1 MDAIRL
7 CPYCLRPAPIP
18 ASACPHC
25 AHRFAGVNPAG
36 SLPVGTVLAGRYTIG
51 ELIRVD
57 GEGILYQGAENHGA
71 FRVTVKE
78 YLPLTLSA
86 ERTDGLMLRPKPG
99 SEVLFKTT
107 RMDFADLYRSIQRIT
122 PANGLEAVLD
132 VVEANNTV
140 YAVMESPGGRPLQKW
155 LEEHPGPVDPAQA
168 REMLRPVF
176 DGVVAMHRVGLV
188 HRGICPENIRVLENG
203 RARLTG
209 YATVGLRTAGSGL
222 HEQLYE
228 GYSAPEQYSTTE
240 FEGRYTDEYSLAAVV
255 YRMVCGQSPVPAAQR
270 LVSDSNPRAR
280 TLERAVPEYVSDVLW
295 MGLQLRPAERI
306 QTVPQLFRALSSQ
319 EYTTELTQTLQQAAP
334 RPQSTEEEERKKHI
348 LSLRNLLAAILMTV
362 CGSMTTAS
370 MTAAAILT
378 LLIVWGLVNQGL
390 HTAKPAESTPA
401 SEPASSLVTE
411 PVNLAPDFVGMD
423 YDSQVR
429 NNHSY
434 AGDYLFYVTME
445 YSDTVEK
452 GKIIRQTPEAGE
464 VIEKGSTIDL
474 VVSRGPQMVEMPNV
488 AGFTRDG
495 AEQQLAQ
502 VGLNASFYPI
512 YNDGSYVSGCV
523 AYCSEEP
530 GAMVEV
536 GSTIIVYM
544 AAEVEAEVPATP
556 PETTTPS
563 AGATPSAG
571 QTEPPADSTDYDTD

>member
-1 MDAIRL
+1 MEQKRL
-7 CPYCLRPAPIP
+7 CPFCMGELPPA
-18 ASACPHC
+18 ATVCPHC
-25 AHRFAGVNPAG
+25 GKILEGCNPAG
-36 SLPVGTVLAGRYTIG
+36 CLPVGTVLAGRYTVG
-51 ELIRVD
+51 EMRSLD
-57 GEGILYQGAENHGA
+57 GEGVLYSGVENLGA
-71 FRVTVKE
+71 FRVTIKE
-78 YLPLTLSA
+78 YLPVTLSA
-86 ERTDGLMLRPKPG
+86 ERGADCVLRPKQG

-107 RMDFADLYRSIQRIT
+107 RMDFADLYRAIQRIT
-122 PANGLEAVLD
+122 PASGLEAVLD

-140 YAVMESPGGRPLQKW
+140 YAVLENLGGTPLEQW
-155 LEEHPGPVDPAQA
+155 LENRPAPVQA
-168 REMLRPVF
+168 EEACAMLRPVF
-176 DGVVAMHRVGLV
+176 EGVAAMHKAGLV
-188 HRGICPENIRVLENG
+188 HRGICPENIRVMSDG
-203 RARLTG
+203 RCRLAG

-228 GYSAPEQYSTTE
+228 GYSAPEQYTTAE

-295 MGLQLRPAERI
+295 MGLQLRPAERV
-306 QTVPQLFRALSSQ
+306 QTVPQLFQALSSQ
-319 EYTTELTQTLQQAAP
+319 EYTTELTRTLQQAAP
-334 RPQSTEEEERKKHI
+334 RPQSTEEEEQKKHI
-348 LSLRNLLAAILMTV
+348 LSLRNLLAAILILL
-362 CGSMTTAS
+362 
-370 MTAAAILT
+370 AILT

-390 HTAKPAESTPA
+390 HTAKPAESTPV

-411 PVNLAPDFVGMD
+411 PVDLAPDFVGMD
-423 YDSQVR
+423 YDTQVR

-571 QTEPPADSTDYDTD
+571 QTEPPTGGAGTEYDTD

>member
-1 MDAIRL
+1 M
-7 CPYCLRPAPIP
+7 
-18 ASACPHC
+18 
-25 AHRFAGVNPAG
+25 
-36 SLPVGTVLAGRYTIG
+36 
-51 ELIRVD
+51 
-57 GEGILYQGAENHGA
+57 
-71 FRVTVKE
+71 
-78 YLPLTLSA
+78 
-86 ERTDGLMLRPKPG
+86 
-99 SEVLFKTT
+99 
-107 RMDFADLYRSIQRIT
+107 
-122 PANGLEAVLD
+122 
-132 VVEANNTV
+132 
-140 YAVMESPGGRPLQKW
+140 
-155 LEEHPGPVDPAQA
+155 
-168 REMLRPVF
+168 
-176 DGVVAMHRVGLV
+176 
-188 HRGICPENIRVLENG
+188 
-203 RARLTG
+203 
-209 YATVGLRTAGSGL
+209 
-222 HEQLYE
+222 
-228 GYSAPEQYSTTE
+228 
-240 FEGRYTDEYSLAAVV
+240 
-255 YRMVCGQSPVPAAQR
+255 
-270 LVSDSNPRAR
+270 
-280 TLERAVPEYVSDVLW
+280 
-295 MGLQLRPAERI
+295 
-306 QTVPQLFRALSSQ
+306 
-319 EYTTELTQTLQQAAP
+319 
-334 RPQSTEEEERKKHI
+334 
-348 LSLRNLLAAILMTV
+348 
-362 CGSMTTAS
+362 
-370 MTAAAILT
+370 
-378 LLIVWGLVNQGL
+378 WGLVNQGL

-563 AGATPSAG
+563 AGTTPSAA
-571 QTEPPADSTDYDTD
+571 QTEPPADGAGTENDTD

>member
-1 MDAIRL
+1 MEAKRI
-7 CPYCLRPAPIP
+7 CPYCMGELESRV
-18 ASACPHC
+18 SVCPHC
-25 AHRFAGVNPAG
+25 GGVLAGRNPAG
-36 SLPVGTVLAGRYTIG
+36 SLPVGTLLAGRYTVG
-51 ELIRVD
+51 EMQSID
-57 GEGILYQGAENHGA
+57 GEGILYRGVENVGR
-71 FRVTVKE
+71 FRVTIKE
-78 YLPLTLSA
+78 YMPLTLSA
-86 ERTDGLMLRPKPG
+86 ERGTDALLRPKLG

-132 VVEANNTV
+132 VFEENNTV
-140 YAVMESPGGRPLQKW
+140 YAVMENPGGIPLQQW
-155 LEEHPGPVDPAQA
+155 LDERPSPVSAETA
-168 REMLRPVF
+168 RNMLQPVF
-176 DGVVAMHRVGLV
+176 DGVAAMHQVGLV

-306 QTVPQLFRALSSQ
+306 QTVPQLFQALSSQ

-334 RPQSTEEEERKKHI
+334 RPQSTEEEEQKKHI
-348 LSLRNLLAAILMTV
+348 LSLRNLLAAILILL
-362 CGSMTTAS
+362 
-370 MTAAAILT
+370 AILT

-401 SEPASSLVTE
+401 SEPANSLVTE

-452 GKIIRQTPEAGE
+452 GTIIRQTPEAGE
-464 VIEKGSTIDL
+464 VIEEGSTINL

-571 QTEPPADSTDYDTD
+571 QTEPPTGGAGTENDTD

>member
-1 MDAIRL
+1 
-7 CPYCLRPAPIP
+7 
-18 ASACPHC
+18 
-25 AHRFAGVNPAG
+25 
-36 SLPVGTVLAGRYTIG
+36 
-51 ELIRVD
+51 
-57 GEGILYQGAENHGA
+57 
-71 FRVTVKE
+71 
-78 YLPLTLSA
+78 
-86 ERTDGLMLRPKPG
+86 ML
-99 SEVLFKTT
+99 
-107 RMDFADLYRSIQRIT
+107 
-122 PANGLEAVLD
+122 
-132 VVEANNTV
+132 
-140 YAVMESPGGRPLQKW
+140 
-155 LEEHPGPVDPAQA
+155 
-168 REMLRPVF
+168 
-176 DGVVAMHRVGLV
+176 DGVAATHQVGLV

-295 MGLQLRPAERI
+295 MGLQLGPAERI

-348 LSLRNLLAAILMTV
+348 LSLRNLLAAILILL
-362 CGSMTTAS
+362 
-370 MTAAAILT
+370 AILT

-429 NNHSY
+429 NNNSY

-464 VIEKGSTIDL
+464 VIEEGSTIDL

-563 AGATPSAG
+563 AGTTPSAA
-571 QTEPPADSTDYDTD
+571 QTEPPTGGAGTEYDTD

>member
-1 MDAIRL
+1 MEQKRL
-7 CPYCLRPAPIP
+7 CPFCMGELPPA
-18 ASACPHC
+18 ATVCPHC
-25 AHRFAGVNPAG
+25 GKILEGCNPAG
-36 SLPVGTVLAGRYTIG
+36 CLPVGTVLAGRYTVG
-51 ELIRVD
+51 EMRSLD
-57 GEGILYQGAENHGA
+57 GEGVLYSGVENLGA
-71 FRVTVKE
+71 FRVTIKE
-78 YLPLTLSA
+78 YLPVTLSA
-86 ERTDGLMLRPKPG
+86 ERGADCVLRPKQG

-107 RMDFADLYRSIQRIT
+107 RMDFADLYRAIQRIT
-122 PANGLEAVLD
+122 PASGLEAVLD

-140 YAVMESPGGRPLQKW
+140 YAVLENLGGTPLEQW
-155 LEEHPGPVDPAQA
+155 LENRPAPVQA
-168 REMLRPVF
+168 EEACAMLRPVF
-176 DGVVAMHRVGLV
+176 EGVAAMHKAGLV
-188 HRGICPENIRVLENG
+188 HRGICPENIRVMADG
-203 RARLTG
+203 RCRLAG

-228 GYSAPEQYSTTE
+228 GYSAPEQYTTAE

-334 RPQSTEEEERKKHI
+334 RPQSTEEEEQKKHI
-348 LSLRNLLAAILMTV
+348 LSLRNLLAAILILL
-362 CGSMTTAS
+362 
-370 MTAAAILT
+370 AILT

-390 HTAKPAESTPA
+390 HTAKPAESTPV

-429 NNHSY
+429 NNNSY

-571 QTEPPADSTDYDTD
+571 QTEPPTDGAGTEYDTD

>member
-1 MDAIRL
+1 
-7 CPYCLRPAPIP
+7 
-18 ASACPHC
+18 
-25 AHRFAGVNPAG
+25 
-36 SLPVGTVLAGRYTIG
+36 
-51 ELIRVD
+51 
-57 GEGILYQGAENHGA
+57 
-71 FRVTVKE
+71 
-78 YLPLTLSA
+78 
-86 ERTDGLMLRPKPG
+86 
-99 SEVLFKTT
+99 
-107 RMDFADLYRSIQRIT
+107 MDFADLYRSIQRIT

-132 VVEANNTV
+132 VFEENNTV
-140 YAVMESPGGRPLQKW
+140 YAVMENPGGIPLQQW
-155 LEEHPGPVDPAQA
+155 LDERPSPVSAETA
-168 REMLRPVF
+168 RNMLQPVF
-176 DGVVAMHRVGLV
+176 DGVAAMHQVGLV

-334 RPQSTEEEERKKHI
+334 RSQSTEEEERKKHI
-348 LSLRNLLAAILMTV
+348 LSLRNLLAAILILL
-362 CGSMTTAS
+362 
-370 MTAAAILT
+370 AILT
-378 LLIVWGLVNQGL
+378 LLIVWGLVNQG
-390 HTAKPAESTPA
+390 
-401 SEPASSLVTE
+401 VTE
-411 PVNLAPDFVGMD
+411 PVNLVPDFVGMD

-429 NNHSY
+429 NNNSY

-464 VIEKGSTIDL
+464 VIEEGGTIDL

-502 VGLNASFYPI
+502 MGLNASFYPI

-563 AGATPSAG
+563 AGTTPSAA
-571 QTEPPADSTDYDTD
+571 QTEPPTGGAGTENDTD